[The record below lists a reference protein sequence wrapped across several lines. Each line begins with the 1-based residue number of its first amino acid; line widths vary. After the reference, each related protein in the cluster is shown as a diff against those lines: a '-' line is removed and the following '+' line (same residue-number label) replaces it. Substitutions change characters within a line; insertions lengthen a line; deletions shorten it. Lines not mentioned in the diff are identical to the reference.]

1 MKQTNFIKSLHF
13 GTKHGIWKHLA
24 HDKVP
29 NNIVRYFI
37 YAIDDPCPTLYVGY
51 TTNLVARFANHKS
64 TANSRKSNATG
75 LAKHFKDGCP
85 SDTGDKRKHILNIT
99 ILDCYDTTE
108 EKLVRASHKNKYCDC
123 TECAIAK
130 TLEQKWISRLGS
142 MFGASGL
149 NEQ

>member
-1 MKQTNFIKSLHF
+1 MLSEASKT
-13 GTKHGIWKHLA
+13 
-24 HDKVP
+24 
-29 NNIVRYFI
+29 
-37 YAIDDPCPTLYVGY
+37 
-51 TTNLVARFANHKS
+51 
-64 TANSRKSNATG
+64 SRKSNATG

-108 EKLVRASHKNKYCDC
+108 DKLVRASHKNKYCDC

-130 TLEQKWISRLGS
+130 TLEQKWISRVGS